1 MLGENEQKAIAK
13 TEKKFRKLDETHYSQ
28 DEQAS
33 GGFGQCKHD
42 QHEQNHHPTQQQDHY
57 QPPARIIQANAVRK
71 KSIIDTV
78 ENNNRITA
86 LRQNQLSVPACT
98 GWAKKVRPQTHVH
111 NSVKC

>member
-1 MLGENEQKAIAK
+1 MRLCLAK
-13 TEKKFRKLDETHYSQ
+13 TSRKLSLRLRRNFEKLDETHYSQ

-71 KSIIDTV
+71 KSTIDTV

-98 GWAKKVRPQTHVH
+98 GWAKK
-111 NSVKC
+111 K